1 LSEIELIKL
10 AKNNSVNK
18 VVETPLLSNEKV
30 NQIIGKNV
38 LIKAEC
44 LQVTGSFKFRG
55 AWSALSY
62 LKSKNRIL
70 DGVVAYSSGNHAQ
83 GIAAAAKAHKV
94 PAIIVM
100 PKDAPSMKIENTLD
114 YGAEIFFYDRM
125 KEVREDIGE
134 RIAKEKNLQLI
145 RPYDDPLVIAGQGTC
160 GLEIAAQA
168 KALGIKEA
176 EVLVCCGGGGLSAG
190 IALALEEFA
199 PSFYVRTCE
208 PKFFDDTARSL
219 RSGKREKNSKLVQSI
234 CDAILTP
241 TPGELTFPILKR
253 LAGHGL
259 VASDDQVLRAMKCLY
274 ENFKL
279 VAEPGGAVALA
290 AALFSAQRLE
300 KENIIVVVSGGNVDS
315 NIFAQALSKKSIT
328 R

>member
-1 LSEIELIKL
+1 MSNFQLIRS
-10 AKNNSVNK
+10 AKNKSANR

-30 NQIIGKNV
+30 NQIIGKKV
-38 LIKAEC
+38 FIKPEC

-55 AWSALSY
+55 AWSALSHFQSED
-62 LKSKNRIL
+62 KVFN
-70 DGVVAYSSGNHAQ
+70 GVVAYSSGNHAQ

-94 PAIIVM
+94 PAVIIM
-100 PKDAPSMKIENTLD
+100 PRDAPRIKIENTLN
-114 YGAEIFFYDRM
+114 YGAEVIFYDRM

-134 RIAKEKNLQLI
+134 KIAEEKNLRLI
-145 RPYDDPLVIAGQGTC
+145 RPYDEPLVIAGQGTC
-160 GLEIAAQA
+160 GWEIALQA
-168 KALGIKEA
+168 KALGIKDA

-190 IALALEEFA
+190 IALALEELA
-199 PSFYVRTCE
+199 PSFSVRTCE

-219 RSGKREKNSKLVQSI
+219 CSGKREINQESENSI

-241 TPGELTFPILKR
+241 TPGELTFPVLKK
-253 LAGHGL
+253 LAGKGL

-290 AALFSAQRLE
+290 AALFSSQILK

-315 NIFAQALSKKSIT
+315 NLFARALSTESIDL
-328 R
+328 